1 MANQSQF
8 TAKQFID
15 VIPGTGGIISTIAK
29 RIGCDWHT
37 AKKYIDN
44 FPTIHRAYQD
54 ERELVLDVAESNL
67 ITLVKD
73 SDFSAIKYYLSTQ
86 GKHRGYTERQE
97 TRNQT
102 FTFDPSNF
110 SVTELEQIAAGADP
124 LTVVANRLAATPPAA
139 SIEPDITP
147 DPDALDNE

>member
-1 MANQSQF
+1 MTNQQQF

-29 RIGCDWHT
+29 RAGCEWHT

-44 FPTIHRAYQD
+44 HPTIHRAWLD
-54 ERELVLDVAESNL
+54 EKELVLDVAESSL

-73 SDFSAIKYYLSTQ
+73 GDFPAIKYYLSTQ

-102 FTFDPSNF
+102 FTFDPANF
-110 SVTELEQIAAGADP
+110 SVIELEQIAAGADP
-124 LTVVANRLAATPPAA
+124 LTVVANRLAATPPAGNT
-139 SIEPDITP
+139 EPDITP